1 MKNYIDP
8 VGRYIICDL
17 MANRKLVTLVNV
29 YAPNE
34 DDPNFFKILA
44 EHIEDFQKDE
54 IVIGGDFNLVLDVE
68 KDKKGGLPKT
78 NNNARKMV
86 CEISEQF
93 DLVDAWRLLNPGT
106 YRYSWR
112 RKQPEIHCRLDF
124 FLGNPES
131 YG

>member
-8 VGRYIICDL
+8 TGRYIICDL
-17 MANRKLVTLVNV
+17 VANGKLITLVNV

-34 DDPNFFKILA
+34 DDPNFFKTLA

-86 CEISEQF
+86 CET
-93 DLVDAWRLLNPGT
+93 A
-106 YRYSWR
+106 
-112 RKQPEIHCRLDF
+112 K
-124 FLGNPES
+124 
-131 YG
+131 